1 MISVEG
7 QVTSMVS
14 VEMGCLAQTVTGV
27 LDALLRLSSASVIIP
42 VSAFKICGSENPLPS
57 DRTVNS

>member
-27 LDALLRLSSASVIIP
+27 LGALLPPSSASLIIP
-42 VSAFKICGSENPLPS
+42 VSTFKICGSE
-57 DRTVNS
+57 TFVAE